1 MKNIKDLREELIDLF
16 DLLKEGKIK
25 TRDAKEIINCSG
37 KIILSAKT
45 ELDYNKYV
53 GKKQVI
59 GFLEVDE
66 DKVVENKV
74 ETIIAPVKRG
84 RKPNVKK

>member
-53 GKKQVI
+53 GKKVQI
-59 GFLEVDE
+59 DFLEVD
-66 DKVVENKV
+66 DVVEKKV
-74 ETIIAPVKRG
+74 DTIIAKRG

>member
-45 ELDYNKYV
+45 ELDYNKYI
-53 GKKQVI
+53 GKKVQI
-59 GFLEVDE
+59 DFLEVD
-66 DKVVENKV
+66 DVVENKV
-74 ETIIAPVKRG
+74 DTIIKRKTG
-84 RKPNVKK
+84 RPKK